1 MCVDMCRYVEM
12 ADLAL
17 VLLAAGA
24 VGPGQVPPARTLWAQ
39 EAASGQLTGHYPA
52 LLTVGGVGLRVLG
65 EDPVLGLG
73 PRVLALALDA
83 RLAVVPVSGPVL
95 LVILSQGQAQHQDHA
110 HNHRPHTDQHW
121 G

>member
-1 MCVDMCRYVEM
+1 M

-39 EAASGQLTGHYPA
+39 EGLVAAGGQYRA

-73 PRVLALALDA
+73 PRVLALALGA
-83 RLAVVPVSGPVL
+83 PLAVVPVSGPVL
-95 LVILSQGQAQHQDHA
+95 LVILRQGQAQHQDHA
-110 HNHRPHTDQHW
+110 HQHRPHTDQHW